1 MKKYNV
7 FKVLGADWSPIL
19 KYSTD
24 EYNDAVQVAKLLK
37 KQDDKHEYVI
47 LTPITE

>member
-7 FKVLGADWSPIL
+7 FQVLSLGFSPIL

-24 EYNDAVQVAKLLK
+24 EYNDAVQMAKLLK
-37 KQDDKHEYVI
+37 KQDNGYEYVV
-47 LTPITE
+47 LTPAE